1 MKPRLLITLG
11 CSLTEGVG
19 CYDINTIPKNML
31 NTDKNFTWEE
41 MESIYCSNLKRFH
54 EFAWPNQLGKKLG
67 FDKVL
72 NLGHGGSATS
82 SQVKIFF
89 EKYPNEDFKD
99 WDVLMIFMLPT
110 STRFS
115 FYINS
120 RITHF
125 LPQFGTECSI
135 ETNYLDLIDKD
146 FNDALLEQI
155 FYIKVME
162 EVCKNRNFNFIYFH
176 HDNPLNIVL
185 INNYKNQNQLSL
197 KSSKKSLFWFGED
210 DEYLSPLCHHPNEKG
225 HEELA
230 TVIYN
235 SIKNEFP
242 QYVGESK
249 NQIEWEWNGQPEDH
263 IIKNLTPH
271 R

>member
-1 MKPRLLITLG
+1 MKKRLLITLG

-19 CYDINTIPKNML
+19 CYDINTIPKNIL
-31 NTDKNFTWEE
+31 NSNKNFEWSDIH
-41 MESIYCSNLKRFH
+41 SIYKSNLERFH
-54 EFAWPNQLGKKLG
+54 EMSWPNQLGKKLG

-72 NLGHGGSATS
+72 NLGHGGSSTS

-89 EKYPNEDFKD
+89 EKYPNEYFND
-99 WDVLMIFMLPT
+99 WDVLMVFMLPT

-125 LPQFGTECSI
+125 LPQFGI
-135 ETNYLDLIDKD
+135 EGGIENSYLDLIDKD
-146 FNDALLEQI
+146 FNDAVLEQI
-155 FYIKVME
+155 FYIKVMN

-176 HDNPLNIVL
+176 HDNNMNIVL
-185 INNYKNQNQLSL
+185 RNNYKNPNHLTL

-225 HEELA
+225 HEEMSII
-230 TVIYN
+230 IYN
-235 SIKNEFP
+235 CIKHEFP

-249 NQIEWEWNGQPEDH
+249 NEIEWEWNGHPQDQ
-263 IIKNLTPH
+263 IIKNLFI
-271 R
+271 